1 MINEKDCC
9 EECGFKEDCKKSIEA
24 EVYDDALR
32 LWQETYERSIANN
45 EPSIAWDRFRNK
57 YERR

>member
-1 MINEKDCC
+1 MDECK
-9 EECGFKEDCKKSIEA
+9 ECGFKGDCKKSIEA
-24 EVYDDALR
+24 EVYDDALK

-57 YERR
+57 YEKR